1 MPVKSSDN
9 EQQRIHERHHR
20 AVAQRMTSAF
30 DVVPPA
36 WLQSYQDAVLARR
49 IGDRS
54 HLASE
59 FLENLD
65 RSINA
70 SVAHLTLGV
79 SPLALASDYS
89 DWISH
94 LAASPG
100 KQQQLIRQSMF
111 KSMRFGQYMLQSLY
125 DRATRP
131 CIEPLPQDRRFV
143 HEGWQRPPYNFLYQS
158 FLLQQQWWDNATTAI
173 RGVSKHDEETVTFV
187 ARQFLDI
194 VSPSNFPLIN
204 PEVLEATFSEFG
216 NNFLRG
222 AAFFLD
228 DLRRNVTGD
237 RPAGTE
243 AFKVGR
249 NIAVTPG
256 KVVFRNRLI
265 ELIQYAPTTDR
276 VQGTPV
282 LLQSA
287 WMMKYY
293 IMDLSPHNSLV
304 KYLVDRGHTVFAISW
319 LNPGPDDRDLG
330 MEDYRRLGTMAGLD
344 SISAIFPGTKIHAV
358 GYCLGGILLAIAAA
372 AMARDGDD
380 RLKTVTLLTT
390 MTDFTETGELGI
402 FMDPSEVA
410 FLEDMMW
417 QQGYM
422 DGKRV
427 GGGFQLM
434 RSRDLIWSKMVREY
448 FLGRREPMSDLMAWN
463 ADGTRMPYRQHSEL
477 MRRLYRDNELFEGHY
492 VVDGHPIH
500 LGDIQA
506 PIFCVAAERDH
517 VAPWRAVF
525 KLHLQTEE
533 TELTFVLSS
542 GGHNVGIVNP
552 PGQSYSSYRIAV
564 REKDAVSLDP
574 ETWQAQTPVQEGS
587 WWPAWEAWLTRHS
600 SSERLAPLLLGTKDK
615 KYSPRYDAPGKY
627 VHVQ

>member
-1 MPVKSSDN
+1 
-9 EQQRIHERHHR
+9 
-20 AVAQRMTSAF
+20 
-30 DVVPPA
+30 
-36 WLQSYQDAVLARR
+36 
-49 IGDRS
+49 
-54 HLASE
+54 
-59 FLENLD
+59 
-65 RSINA
+65 
-70 SVAHLTLGV
+70 
-79 SPLALASDYS
+79 
-89 DWISH
+89 
-94 LAASPG
+94 
-100 KQQQLIRQSMF
+100 
-111 KSMRFGQYMLQSLY
+111 
-125 DRATRP
+125 
-131 CIEPLPQDRRFV
+131 
-143 HEGWQRPPYNFLYQS
+143 
-158 FLLQQQWWDNATTAI
+158 
-173 RGVSKHDEETVTFV
+173 
-187 ARQFLDI
+187 
-194 VSPSNFPLIN
+194 
-204 PEVLEATFSEFG
+204 
-216 NNFLRG
+216 
-222 AAFFLD
+222 
-228 DLRRNVTGD
+228 
-237 RPAGTE
+237 
-243 AFKVGR
+243 
-249 NIAVTPG
+249 
-256 KVVFRNRLI
+256 
-265 ELIQYAPTTDR
+265 
-276 VQGTPV
+276 
-282 LLQSA
+282 
-287 WMMKYY
+287 
-293 IMDLSPHNSLV
+293 
-304 KYLVDRGHTVFAISW
+304 
-319 LNPGPDDRDLG
+319 
-330 MEDYRRLGTMAGLD
+330 
-344 SISAIFPGTKIHAV
+344 
-358 GYCLGGILLAIAAA
+358 
-372 AMARDGDD
+372 
-380 RLKTVTLLTT
+380 

-574 ETWQAQTPVQEGS
+574 ETW
-587 WWPAWEAWLTRHS
+587 LTRHS

-615 KYSPRYDAPGKY
+615 KYSSLYDAPGKY
-627 VHVQ
+627 VLVQ